1 MINLTK
7 IKKFL
12 DRKIRRSEAEI
23 EKYKE
28 YNSKDH
34 TFHSGWSKGYAE
46 GRLSA
51 LQDIEDMIEEMSN
64 E

>member
-34 TFHSGWSKGYAE
+34 TFHGGWSKGYAE